1 MVSGI
6 ERVAMV
12 NQKKEANCPSKER
25 GQPMGN
31 QRKKK
36 ADGLW
41 KREGGN
47 CCSKKKNLMI
57 SGIERVTMADQKRK
71 KIMVFSKNARG

>member
-1 MVSGI
+1 MVSGRI

-12 NQKKEANCPSKER
+12 IQKKEANCPSKER
-25 GQPMGN
+25 GQTMGN

-47 CCSKKKNLMI
+47 GCSKKKESDGPWNRE
-57 SGIERVTMADQKRK
+57 GD
-71 KIMVFSKNARG
+71 NG